1 MNLENRIAVLVALGQ
16 RLVAANEQH
25 GAVYELA
32 YIKNKWFTV
41 ENIENATNSLAT
53 QMLTREKL
61 ENWVAHYHI
70 SEPVEV
76 KTVAIVM
83 AGNIPLVGFHDFL
96 SIFVSGHLAQ
106 IKLSEKDEV
115 LFPHILKLMV
125 DINPEVELYIK
136 TTDRLANFDAVIA
149 TGSNNTARY
158 FEQYFGKYPNI
169 IRKNRQ
175 SIGILNGNETKEEIM
190 ALGQDI
196 FAYFGLGCRN
206 ISKIYLP
213 KGYDIVKIMEPLHEY
228 NDLVNHDKYKN
239 NFDYNIALF
248 MLNRLNFYNNGCLI
262 LLEDERLVSRISSVN
277 FEYYEDINAVIEKI
291 NNQKEDIQCIVSQEV
306 INGLGTVRFGETQK
320 PTLFDYPDGIDV
332 MQFLLSIS

>member
-1 MNLENRIAVLVALGQ
+1 M
-16 RLVAANEQH
+16 
-25 GAVYELA
+25 
-32 YIKNKWFTV
+32 
-41 ENIENATNSLAT
+41 
-53 QMLTREKL
+53 
-61 ENWVAHYHI
+61 
-70 SEPVEV
+70 
-76 KTVAIVM
+76 
-83 AGNIPLVGFHDFL
+83 
-96 SIFVSGHLAQ
+96 SIFISGHHAQ

-115 LFPHILKLMV
+115 LFPYILKLMTE
-125 DINPEVELYIK
+125 INPEVENYVKI
-136 TTDRLANFDAVIA
+136 TERLANFDAVIA

-175 SIGILNGNETKEEIM
+175 SIGILTGHETKEEIM

-213 KGYDIVKIMEPLHEY
+213 KGYDIVKIMEPLHEF
-228 NDLVNHDKYKN
+228 NELVHHDKYKN

-262 LLEDERLVSRISSVN
+262 LLEDERLVSRIASVN
-277 FEYYEDINAVIEKI
+277 FEYYEDVNLVIEKT
-291 NNQKEDIQCIVSQEV
+291 NQQKEDIQCIVSQKV
-306 INGLGTVRFGETQK
+306 INHLETIRFGETQK
-320 PTLFDYPDGIDV
+320 PTLFDYPDGVDV